1 MPAIDPAQL
10 AHRVRA
16 RRLSRRQS
24 LQQAAREAD
33 LSAATFSRVERGD
46 YLPGRE
52 NLMKFAKW
60 LDVPLTELIEGP
72 LLAGHESE
80 PESTPEAVALHLR
93 ADRNLDPEDA
103 AALEQMFRLAY
114 DSLRR
119 RAPSRQR
126 S

>member
-1 MPAIDPAQL
+1 MPDIDPALL

-16 RRLSRRQS
+16 RRLSRKQS
-24 LQQAAREAD
+24 LQEAAREAEV
-33 LSAATFSRVERGD
+33 SAATFSRVERGD

-52 NLMKFAKW
+52 NLVKLATW
-60 LDVPLTELIEGP
+60 LGVPLNELVRAP

-114 DSLRR
+114 ESLRR
-119 RAPSRQR
+119 RTPSRR
-126 S
+126 RG